1 METQHRIFTKK
12 EELLADLL
20 TPVGVYSN
28 LRDRFKNPLLLESAD
43 FHDRSDSKSFICLEP
58 LAGFESKGGYCEVEI
73 GSDLAVFEFEDQ
85 KQVFAKFKSFF
96 NAFEYDQPKDNIT
109 TAGFFGYSSFES
121 VQYFEDL
128 TFKSST
134 SGLKDNPDMKYQLF
148 RFVLVFDH
156 FKNTLTIVEHALDG
170 QIDSNQSINDLKQFI
185 YNSSNHPFSFET
197 FGTESS
203 GLDDAEFLAMV
214 EKGVAHCQ
222 RGDVFQVVLSRSFKQ
237 GFRGDEFNVYR
248 ALRSL
253 NPSPY
258 LFYFDY
264 GDFRIFGSSP
274 EAQLQVN
281 QNESTLNPIAGTIRR
296 TGDTKKDA
304 VLATQLLEDPKERS
318 EHVMLVDLARNDLSK
333 NCDHVEVS
341 NFSEVQYFS
350 HVIHLVSKVKGQF
363 MSGTSPLDIY
373 ADTFPAGTLSGAPKF
388 RAIQIIKE
396 QEQENRNFY
405 GGAIGFL
412 GFDGTV
418 NKAIIIRSV
427 LSKNNQLIYQAG
439 AGVVVDSKP
448 SSELKEVHNKL
459 AAVRSAIQ
467 KAGDL

>member
-1 METQHRIFTKK
+1 MQSKHNIFTKT

-58 LAGFESKGGYCEVEI
+58 LAGFESKGGYCEMEI
-73 GSDLAVFEFEDQ
+73 GADRKVLQFDKQQQVFEQ
-85 KQVFAKFKSFF
+85 FKSFF
-96 NAFEYDQPKDNIT
+96 DSFEYNQQKDSVT

-128 TFKSST
+128 SFKPAQSQ
-134 SGLKDNPDMKYQLF
+134 LKDNPDMKYQLF

-156 FKNTLTIVEHALDG
+156 FKNTLTIVEHALDAPI
-170 QIDSNQSINDLKQFI
+170 QSNQSISDLKQFI
-185 YNSSNHPFSFET
+185 YNSSNHPFSFEI
-197 FGTESS
+197 FGRETS
-203 GLDDAEFLAMV
+203 GLEDADFLAMV

-237 GFRGDEFNVYR
+237 EFRGDEFNVYR

-281 QNESTLNPIAGTIRR
+281 QQESTLNPIAGTIRR
-296 TGDTKKDA
+296 TGDTKKDEA
-304 VLATQLLEDPKERS
+304 LATQLLEDPKERS

-333 NCDHVEVS
+333 NCNHVEVS

-363 MSGTSPLDIY
+363 MPGTSPLDIY

-388 RAIQIIKE
+388 RAMQIIKD

-427 LSKNNQLIYQAG
+427 LSKHNQLIYQAG

-448 SSELKEVHNKL
+448 ANELNEVHNKL

-467 KAGDL
+467 KACEL

>member
-1 METQHRIFTKK
+1 MQSKHRIFTKT

-58 LAGFESKGGYCEVEI
+58 LAGFESKVGYCEMEV
-73 GSDLAVFEFEDQ
+73 GSDRKVLQFEKQQQIFEQ
-85 KQVFAKFKSFF
+85 FKSFF
-96 NAFEYDQPKDNIT
+96 DSFEYNQQEDIVT

-128 TFKSST
+128 SFKPAQSQ
-134 SGLKDNPDMKYQLF
+134 LKDNPDMKYQLF

-156 FKNTLTIVEHALDG
+156 FKNTLTIVEHALDAP
-170 QIDSNQSINDLKQFI
+170 IESNQSINDLKQFI

-203 GLDDAEFLAMV
+203 SLEDADFLEMV

-237 GFRGDEFNVYR
+237 EFRGDEFNVYR

-281 QNESTLNPIAGTIRR
+281 QQESTLNPIAGTIRR
-296 TGDTKKDA
+296 TGDVKKDE
-304 VLATQLLEDPKERS
+304 VLAAQLLEDPKERS

-333 NCDHVEVS
+333 NCNHVEVS

-363 MSGTSPLDIY
+363 MPGTSPLDIY

-388 RAIQIIKE
+388 RAMQIIKE

-427 LSKNNQLIYQAG
+427 LSKYNQLIYQAG

-448 SSELKEVHNKL
+448 ANELNEVHNKL

-467 KAGDL
+467 KACEL

>member
-58 LAGFESKGGYCEVEI
+58 LAGFESKGGSCEVEI
-73 GSDLAVFEFEDQ
+73 GSNRAVFEFEDQ
-85 KQVFAKFKSFF
+85 KQVFTKFKSFF
-96 NAFEYDQPKDNIT
+96 DAFKYDQPKDKII

-128 TFKSST
+128 TFRASA

-156 FKNTLTIVEHALDG
+156 FKNTLTIVEHALDS
-170 QIDSNQSINDLKQFI
+170 QIESNQSINDLKQFI

-304 VLATQLLEDPKERS
+304 VLAAQLLEDPKERS

-363 MSGTSPLDIY
+363 MPGTSPLDIY

-388 RAIQIIKE
+388 RAMQIIKE

-448 SSELKEVHNKL
+448 SSELNEVHNKL

-467 KAGDL
+467 KAADL

>member
-73 GSDLAVFEFEDQ
+73 GSDIAVFEFEDQ

-96 NAFEYDQPKDNIT
+96 NAFEYDQAKDNIT

-156 FKNTLTIVEHALDG
+156 FKNTLNIVEHALDS
-170 QIDSNQSINDLKQFI
+170 QIESNQSINDLKQFI

-214 EKGVAHCQ
+214 EKGIAHCQ

-304 VLATQLLEDPKERS
+304 VLAAQLLEDPKERS

-388 RAIQIIKE
+388 RAMQIIKE

-448 SSELKEVHNKL
+448 SSELNEVHNKL

-467 KAGDL
+467 KAADL

>member
-1 METQHRIFTKK
+1 MQSKHRIFTKT
-12 EELLADLL
+12 EQLLADFL

-58 LAGFESKGGYCEVEI
+58 LAGFESKGGYCFTEI
-73 GSDLAVFEFEDQ
+73 GAERRTYNFERPQ
-85 KQVFAKFKSFF
+85 QVFHQFKTFFDSFECSDSEHIF
-96 NAFEYDQPKDNIT
+96 QT
-109 TAGFFGYSSFES
+109 SGLFGYSSFES

-128 TFKSST
+128 SFKPSS
-134 SGLKDNPDMKYQLF
+134 SRAKDNPDMKYQLF

-156 FKNTLTIVEHALDG
+156 FKNTLTIVEHALDKPIEDD
-170 QIDSNQSINDLKQFI
+170 QAISTLKQFVH
-185 YNSSNHPFSFET
+185 NNSNHPFSFESC
-197 FGTESS
+197 GEESS
-203 GLDDAEFLAMV
+203 DLEDETFLSMV
-214 EKGVAHCQ
+214 EKGIVHCQ

-237 GFRGDEFNVYR
+237 EFRGDEFNVYR

-281 QNESTLNPIAGTIRR
+281 SQESTLNPIAGTIRR
-296 TGDTKKDA
+296 TGDTKKDE
-304 VLATQLLEDPKERS
+304 VLANQLLEDPKEKS

-333 NCDHVEVS
+333 SCNLVEVS

-350 HVIHLVSKVKGQF
+350 HVIHLVSKVKGHF
-363 MSGTSPLDIY
+363 EAGVSPLDIY
-373 ADTFPAGTLSGAPKF
+373 ADTFPAGTLSGAPKY
-388 RAIQIIKE
+388 RAMQIIKDLE
-396 QEQENRNFY
+396 KDSRNFY

-412 GFDGTV
+412 GFNGSV

-427 LSKNNQLIYQAG
+427 LSKNNQLVFQAG
-439 AGVVVDSKP
+439 AGVVVDSQPKN
-448 SSELKEVHNKL
+448 ELNEVDNKL
-459 AAVRSAIQ
+459 AAIRSAIQ
-467 KAGDL
+467 KACEL

>member
-1 METQHRIFTKK
+1 MQSKHNIFIKT

-28 LRDRFKNPLLLESAD
+28 LRDQFKNPLLLESAD

-58 LAGFESKGGYCEVEI
+58 LAGFESKGRYCEIEI
-73 GSDLAVFEFEDQ
+73 GSDRKVLQFEKQQQVFEQ
-85 KQVFAKFKSFF
+85 FKSFF
-96 NAFEYDQPKDNIT
+96 DSFEFNLQKDSIT

-128 TFKSST
+128 NFKTAQSK
-134 SGLKDNPDMKYQLF
+134 LKDNPDMKYQLF

-156 FKNTLTIVEHALDG
+156 FKNTLTIVEHALDAP
-170 QIDSNQSINDLKQFI
+170 IESNQSISDLKQFI
-185 YNSSNHPFSFET
+185 YNSSNHPFNFET
-197 FGTESS
+197 FGTETS
-203 GLDDAEFLAMV
+203 GLEDEDFLEMV
-214 EKGVAHCQ
+214 EKGVTHCQ
-222 RGDVFQVVLSRSFKQ
+222 RGDVFQVVFSRSFKQ

-281 QNESTLNPIAGTIRR
+281 QQESTLNPIAGTIRR

-304 VLATQLLEDPKERS
+304 VLATELLKDPKERS

-333 NCDHVEVS
+333 NCNNVEVS

-363 MSGTSPLDIY
+363 KPGTSPLDIY

-396 QEQENRNFY
+396 QEQENRSFY

-427 LSKNNQLIYQAG
+427 LSKHNQLIYQAG

-448 SSELKEVHNKL
+448 VNELNEVHNKL
-459 AAVRSAIQ
+459 AAIRSAIQ
-467 KAGDL
+467 KACEL